1 MGDIPSELLASLRL
15 RTERR
20 RKKDAIDDKNK
31 QLIRLYREDKSLNK
45 QKWEL
50 PMIDLIPPI
59 QRGWKRYFIVREDV
73 RRSKMGTF
81 YENLLQKIN
90 TVQYNA
96 DKAFKVKKKR
106 KGRRIYEAKE
116 QLLKEIYTY
125 ELVKFK
131 LTERELA
138 CFELK
143 TVRVLRYKMIYEKQ
157 VYVFKEP
164 WRYVLRIRP
173 NMIDKV
179 KAHDNELEQRIAE
192 VHAKIWHNYSN
203 SGRIIKLGFARSYR
217 WSYSKNPKYLNPL
230 KNVPLKD
237 IEELVS

>member
-90 TVQYNA
+90 TVQHNT
-96 DKAFKVKKKR
+96 DKAFKVKKRR

-116 QLLKEIYTY
+116 QLLKKIYTY
-125 ELVKFK
+125 ELVKLK

-143 TVRVLRYKMIYEKQ
+143 TIREVRYKTIYEKQ

-192 VHAKIWHNYSN
+192 VDAKVWHDSN
-203 SGRIIKLGFARSYR
+203 RGKIIKLGFARSYR
-217 WSYSKNPKYLNPL
+217 CDYLENPKYLNPL
-230 KNVPLKD
+230 KNVALRN
-237 IEELVS
+237 IEELIF

>member
-1 MGDIPSELLASLRL
+1 MGDISKELLASFRL

-20 RKKDAIDDKNK
+20 RKRDSINDKNK

-96 DKAFKVKKKR
+96 DKTFKVKKKR

-116 QLLKEIYTY
+116 QLLKVIYNY
-125 ELVKFK
+125 ELVKLK

-143 TVRVLRYKMIYEKQ
+143 TIREVRYKTIYEKQ
-157 VYVFKEP
+157 IYVFKEP

-173 NMIDKV
+173 NMIYKV

-192 VHAKIWHNYSN
+192 VHAKIWHDSKR
-203 SGRIIKLGFARSYR
+203 GKIIKLGISHSYR
-217 WSYSKNPKYLNPL
+217 WSYSENPKYLNPL
-230 KNVPLKD
+230 KNVAFRD
-237 IEELVS
+237 IEELMS